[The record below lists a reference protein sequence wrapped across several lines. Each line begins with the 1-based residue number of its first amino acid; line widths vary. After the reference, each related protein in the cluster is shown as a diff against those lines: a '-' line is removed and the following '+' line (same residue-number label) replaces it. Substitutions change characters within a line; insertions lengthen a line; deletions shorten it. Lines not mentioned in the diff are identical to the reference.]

1 MSRDVGNNR
10 LKSNALS
17 GLSPSAAADDDD
29 DDAIVMMMYDDQ
41 RAVTAAAAAECIH
54 GDGIHGDVLAGKT

>member
-1 MSRDVGNNR
+1 VSRDVGNNR